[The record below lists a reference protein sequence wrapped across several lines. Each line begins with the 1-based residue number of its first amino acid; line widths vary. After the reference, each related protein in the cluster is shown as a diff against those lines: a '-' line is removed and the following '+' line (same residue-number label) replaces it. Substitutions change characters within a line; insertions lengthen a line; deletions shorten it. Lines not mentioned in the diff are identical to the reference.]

1 MEGLTTT
8 GGNDLMKTVQDNW
21 MILAVVVLLVLVL
34 VWYVYFYAAEGMLP
48 GSKPVLGATSGAPGL
63 RFGSVKDD
71 AYDTLWTPGNRAARS
86 DTFFGGY
93 MGDEGMKGNPRDA
106 GHWSEMSLGYKAMTG
121 N

>member
-1 MEGLTTT
+1 MEGLTT

-21 MILAVVVLLVLVL
+21 MVLAVVLILVLVL

-71 AYDTLWTPGNRAARS
+71 SYDTLWTPGDRATRS
-86 DTFFGGY
+86 DTFLGGFGG
-93 MGDEGMKGNPRDA
+93 GENMKGNPRDA